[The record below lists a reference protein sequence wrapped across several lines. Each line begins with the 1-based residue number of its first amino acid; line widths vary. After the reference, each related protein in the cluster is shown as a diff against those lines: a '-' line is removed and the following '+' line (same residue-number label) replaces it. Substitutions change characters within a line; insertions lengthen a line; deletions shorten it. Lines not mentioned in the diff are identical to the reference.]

1 MNLFPFL
8 ERRSKPFWGSVGI
21 VLVVLLGMID
31 YLTGIEIS
39 ITLFYL
45 IPIFLVV
52 WFADENLGL
61 VISAASAITWFL
73 TDYANGRF
81 YSSIMIYVWNT
92 MIRLGFFI
100 VTSRLLSELRI
111 ALKANQASARVDY
124 VTGAASTRYFYER
137 AQIEISRYKRTQ
149 HPLTLAYIDLDNFKA
164 VNDRLGHIIGDK
176 VLRAVTQIIQKQI
189 RPTDILARLGG
200 DEFAL
205 LLPETGGQ
213 EVKQVMDRIHSSLVD
228 EMLSNGWLV
237 TFSIGVV
244 TYHQMPRSVD
254 DMVKMA
260 DGIMYSVKSDSKNG
274 IRYQV
279 FEV

>member
-124 VTGAASTRYFYER
+124 VTGAASTRHFYER
-137 AQIEISRYKRTQ
+137 AQIEISRYKRTR

-176 VLRAVTQIIQKQI
+176 VLRVVTQIIQKQI

-254 DMVKMA
+254 EMVKMA